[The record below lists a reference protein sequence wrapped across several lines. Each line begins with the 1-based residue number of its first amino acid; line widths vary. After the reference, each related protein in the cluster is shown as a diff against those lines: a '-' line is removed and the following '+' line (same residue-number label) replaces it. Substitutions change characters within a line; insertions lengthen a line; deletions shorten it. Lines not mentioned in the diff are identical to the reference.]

1 MKTGPFLDRAGM
13 QEGGRPVAVVDELH
27 KRLEEQLVKCGRQ
40 RASGFSGHPRPDS
53 GRGAMPGSG
62 EKPLRHWAEQ
72 KRGRRPGRDC
82 GLPGRRCRHGYPRC
96 IHATARG
103 DPCLTD
109 AAQGGWAP
117 GPKHP
122 EDWGW
127 GLSLRCA
134 LP

>member
-1 MKTGPFLDRAGM
+1 MKPYKTKFQLNLGKRDWRKGLSRKSSLRATVKTGPFLDRAGM

-72 KRGRRPGRDC
+72 KRGMG
-82 GLPGRRCRHGYPRC
+82 
-96 IHATARG
+96 
-103 DPCLTD
+103 
-109 AAQGGWAP
+109 
-117 GPKHP
+117 
-122 EDWGW
+122 
-127 GLSLRCA
+127 
-134 LP
+134 